1 MPTIPMPDAATLAAW
16 EEKGL
21 IPPTTQRKPADPTP
35 RRAKVAGVEKGPQ
48 IAPQSE
54 IRVPLVL
61 TVGPIPV
68 RLVSEANRGGKL
80 RDRIARKSMVKDA
93 VRAALPAMVSPWAFP
108 LRVTLT
114 RYGHHKQD
122 DDNLRRTLK
131 SARDVVA
138 EWLGVDDADKRVRW
152 VYRDR
157 SGWVSGVGVVI
168 KTQQG

>member
-1 MPTIPMPDAATLAAW
+1 MPTAPLSMLPALLAA
-16 EEKGL
+16 GATDTT
-21 IPPTTQRKPADPTP
+21 PTQRKPADPTH
-35 RRAKVAGVEKGPQ
+35 RRAKVAGGEKGPK

-80 RDRIARKSMVKDA
+80 RDRIARKSAVKDA
-93 VRAALPAMVSPWAFP
+93 VRAALPDMAFP
-108 LRVTLT
+108 LPVRVTLT
-114 RYGHHKQD
+114 RYGHRKQD

-131 SARDVVA
+131 SARDVIA
-138 EWLGVDDADKRVRW
+138 EWLGVDDADRRVKW

-157 SGWVSGVGVVI
+157 PGWVSGVGVVI

>member
-1 MPTIPMPDAATLAAW
+1 MPDAATLAEW
-16 EEKGL
+16 EARGL
-21 IPPTTQRKPADPTP
+21 IPPATQRRPADPTP
-35 RRAKVAGVEKGPQ
+35 GRAKVAGGEKGRE

-54 IRVPLVL
+54 MRVPLVL

-80 RDRIARKSMVKDA
+80 RDRIARKAMVKEA
-93 VRAALPAMVSPWAFP
+93 VRAALPVIALPLP

-114 RYGHHKQD
+114 RYGHHRQD

-131 SARDVVA
+131 SCRDVVA
-138 EWLGVDDADKRVRW
+138 SWLGVDDADRRVKW

-157 SGWVSGVGVVI
+157 PGWVSGVGVVI
-168 KTQQG
+168 RTQQG

>member
-1 MPTIPMPDAATLAAW
+1 MPTAPLSMLPDLLAA
-16 EEKGL
+16 GATDTT
-21 IPPTTQRKPADPTP
+21 PTQRKPADPGP
-35 RRAKVAGVEKGPQ
+35 RRAKVAVGEIGLE

-54 IRVPLVL
+54 MRVPLVL

-80 RDRIARKSMVKDA
+80 RDRIARKSAVKDA
-93 VRAALPAMVSPWAFP
+93 VRAALPAITFP
-108 LRVTLT
+108 LPVLVTLT

-131 SARDVVA
+131 SVRDVVA
-138 EWLGVDDADKRVRW
+138 EWIGLDDADKRIRW

-157 SGWVSGVGVVI
+157 PGWVFGVGVVI

>member
-21 IPPTTQRKPADPTP
+21 ITPTTQRKTADPGL
-35 RRAKVAGVEKGPQ
+35 RRAKVAGGEKGRE

-80 RDRIARKSMVKDA
+80 RDRIARKSAVKEA
-93 VRAALPAMVSPWAFP
+93 VKAALPAIKLPLP

-114 RYGHHKQD
+114 RYGHRRQD

-131 SARDVVA
+131 SVRDIVA
-138 EWLGVDDADKRVRW
+138 SLIGVDDADRRVKW

-157 SGWVSGVGVVI
+157 PGWTSGVGVEVR
-168 KTQQG
+168 TQQG